1 VPPTESNAKAKAE
14 LTYDGSTKTLR
25 WTISY
30 WGLTGSVTA
39 AHFHGPATKGEN
51 AGVMITISPLPSPMK
66 GAAILTEDQSTRG
79 FAMTQSHPCAAV
91 PFFLFVVM
99 LLLPCS
105 ILSAAQVR
113 GFAKACASDVKTQ
126 CAGVNPGSDRIRE
139 CVKMHFK
146 DLSEACQ
153 NFLLRSVT
161 VRACADDAKKYCADT
176 QTGGGRLE
184 ACMKAHV
191 SDFSESCKEALGSA
205 AGGNN

>member
-1 VPPTESNAKAKAE
+1 MTE
-14 LTYDGSTKTLR
+14 
-25 WTISY
+25 
-30 WGLTGSVTA
+30 
-39 AHFHGPATKGEN
+39 
-51 AGVMITISPLPSPMK
+51 
-66 GAAILTEDQSTRG
+66 
-79 FAMTQSHPCAAV
+79 SHPCAAV

-161 VRACADDAKKYCADT
+161 VRRVRMTRKNIART
-176 QTGGGRLE
+176 PRL
-184 ACMKAHV
+184 AGA
-191 SDFSESCKEALGSA
+191 ALR
-205 AGGNN
+205 